1 MSELRI
7 YAATHPAQVLDIVTE
22 HAAIAQRLAAIDVRF
37 ERWQAS
43 RPLAADAGQEDVLA
57 AYADDV
63 VRLNAEYGFKS
74 VDVVS
79 LRADHPQKAAMRAK
93 FLSEHTHDDFE
104 VRFFVDGQG
113 MFYLHVAGK
122 VYAVLCTQGDLISVP
137 SKVTHWFDMGENPSF
152 KCIRFFTVPEG
163 WVGHFTGSGA
173 DKMIPSLDE
182 LASLGVKNQ
191 QVH

>member
-7 YAATHPAQVLDIVTE
+7 FAAAQPALEPMVVRD
-22 HAAIAQRLAAIDVRF
+22 HALIAQQLAAIGVRF
-37 ERWQAS
+37 EFWQAN
-43 RPLAADAGQEDVLA
+43 RPLSPDADQDEVLA

-63 VRLNAEYGFKS
+63 ARLNAEYGFKS

-79 LRADHPQKAAMRAK
+79 LRADHAQKEAMRAK

-113 MFYLHVAGK
+113 MFYLHISGHTAGK

-137 SKVTHWFDMGENPSF
+137 SGVTHWFDMGEQPGF

-163 WVGHFTGSGA
+163 WVGHFTGSGV
-173 DKMIPSLDE
+173 DRSIPSLDE
-182 LASLGVKNQ
+182 LV
-191 QVH
+191 

>member
-7 YAATHPAQVLDIVTE
+7 FDTE
-22 HAAIAQRLAAIDVRF
+22 HPELEVTVVHDHTLIEQRLASIGVRF
-37 ERWQAS
+37 EYWAAS
-43 RPLAADAGQEDVLA
+43 RPLSDDADQDEVLE

-63 VRLNAEYGFKS
+63 ARLNAEYGFKS

-79 LRADHPQKAAMRAK
+79 LRADHAQKEAMRAK

-113 MFYLHVAGK
+113 MFYLHTDGK
-122 VYAVLCTQGDLISVP
+122 VYAVLCTHGDLISVP
-137 SKVTHWFDMGENPSF
+137 SGVTHWFDMGQQPNF

-163 WVGHFTGSGA
+163 WVGHFTESGVE
-173 DKMIPSLDE
+173 KSIPSLDE
-182 LASLGVKNQ
+182 ML
-191 QVH
+191 

>member
-7 YAATHPAQVLDIVTE
+7 FDVLHPDAGAQVVLE
-22 HAAIAQRLAAIDVRF
+22 HAAIAGELASIGVRF
-37 ERWQAS
+37 ERWQANE
-43 RPLAADAGQEDVLA
+43 PLAEDADQAAVLA
-57 AYADDV
+57 AYAEDV
-63 VRLNAEYGFKS
+63 ARLNAEYGFKS

-79 LRADHPQKAAMRAK
+79 LRADHPQKEAMRSK

-113 MFYLHVAGK
+113 MFYLHVGDK

-137 SKVTHWFDMGENPSF
+137 SGVTHWFDMGTQPNF

-163 WVGHFTGSGA
+163 WVGHFTGSGV
-173 DKMIPSLDE
+173 DKTILSLDE
-182 LASLGVKNQ
+182 ML
-191 QVH
+191 

>member
-7 YAATHPAQVLDIVTE
+7 FDVLHPESGAQIILD
-22 HAAIAQRLAAIDVRF
+22 HAAIAGELASIGVRF
-37 ERWQAS
+37 EFWEASQALS
-43 RPLAADAGQEDVLA
+43 AEANQDEVLA

-63 VRLNAEYGFKS
+63 ARLNAEYGFKS

-79 LRADHPQKAAMRAK
+79 LRADHPQKEAMRSK

-113 MFYLHVAGK
+113 MFYLHVGDK

-137 SKVTHWFDMGENPSF
+137 SGATHWFDMGTQPNF

-163 WVGHFTGSGA
+163 WVGHFTDSGVEQS
-173 DKMIPSLDE
+173 IPSLDE
-182 LASLGVKNQ
+182 LV
-191 QVH
+191 

>member
-7 YAATHPAQVLDIVTE
+7 FDAMNPGLDAVVVRE
-22 HAAIAQRLAAIDVRF
+22 HALIAQQLAAIGVLF
-37 ERWQAS
+37 EFWEAS
-43 RPLAADAGQEDVLA
+43 RPLSEDADQDEVLEAYRSDVA
-57 AYADDV
+57 
-63 VRLNAEYGFKS
+63 RLNAEYGFKS

-79 LRADHPQKAAMRAK
+79 LRADHPQKKAMRTR

-113 MFYLHVAGK
+113 MFYLHVADK

-137 SKVTHWFDMGENPSF
+137 SGVTHWFDMGGQPNF

-163 WVGHFTGSGA
+163 WVGHFTNSGV
-173 DKMIPSLDE
+173 DKSIPSLDE
-182 LASLGVKNQ
+182 LV
-191 QVH
+191 

>member
-7 YAATHPAQVLDIVTE
+7 FDVLHPNNGTQTVLD
-22 HAAIAQRLAAIDVRF
+22 HAAIAGELASIGVRF
-37 ERWQAS
+37 ERWQANV
-43 RPLAADAGQEDVLA
+43 PLAEDADQDAVLA
-57 AYADDV
+57 AYAEDV
-63 VRLNAEYGFKS
+63 ARLNAEYGFKS

-79 LRADHPQKAAMRAK
+79 LRADHPQTEAMRAK

-113 MFYLHVAGK
+113 MFYLHVADK

-137 SKVTHWFDMGENPSF
+137 SGVTHWFDMGEQPNF

-163 WVGHFTGSGA
+163 WVGHFTGSGV
-173 DKMIPSLDE
+173 DKSIPSLDE
-182 LASLGVKNQ
+182 LV
-191 QVH
+191 

>member
-7 YAATHPAQVLDIVTE
+7 FDVLHPDAGVQVILE
-22 HAAIAQRLAAIDVRF
+22 HAAIARELASIGVRF
-37 ERWQAS
+37 ERWQANE
-43 RPLAADAGQEDVLA
+43 PLAEDADQAAVLA
-57 AYADDV
+57 AYAEDV
-63 VRLNAEYGFKS
+63 ARLNAEYGFKS

-79 LRADHPQKAAMRAK
+79 LRADHPQKEAMRSK

-113 MFYLHVAGK
+113 MFYLHVGDK

-137 SKVTHWFDMGENPSF
+137 SGATHWFDMGTQPNF

-163 WVGHFTGSGA
+163 WVGHFTDSGVEQS
-173 DKMIPSLDE
+173 IPSLDE
-182 LASLGVKNQ
+182 LV
-191 QVH
+191 

>member
-7 YAATHPAQVLDIVTE
+7 FDVLYPNNGAQIVLE
-22 HAAIAQRLAAIDVRF
+22 HDAIAGELASIGVRF
-37 ERWQAS
+37 ERWQANA
-43 RPLAADAGQEDVLA
+43 PLADDADQAAVLATYAEDVA
-57 AYADDV
+57 
-63 VRLNAEYGFKS
+63 RLNAEYGFKS

-79 LRADHPQKAAMRAK
+79 LRADHPQKEAMRAK

-122 VYAVLCTQGDLISVP
+122 VYAVLCSQGDLISVP
-137 SKVTHWFDMGENPSF
+137 SGVTHWFDMGEQPSF

-163 WVGHFTGSGA
+163 WVGHFTGSGV
-173 DKMIPSLDE
+173 DKSIPSLDE
-182 LASLGVKNQ
+182 LV
-191 QVH
+191 

>member
-7 YAATHPAQVLDIVTE
+7 FATEQPEHAIEVIRD
-22 HAAIAQRLAAIDVRF
+22 HAAIAQRLAAMDVRF
-37 ERWQAS
+37 ERWQANQ
-43 RPLAADAGQEDVLA
+43 PLAADASQEDVLA
-57 AYADDV
+57 AYAEDV
-63 VRLNAEYGFKS
+63 ARLNAEYGFKS

-79 LRADHPQKAAMRAK
+79 LRADHPQKMAMREK

-113 MFYLHVAGK
+113 MFYLHVGSK

-137 SKVTHWFDMGENPSF
+137 SNVTHWFDMGEQPSF

-163 WVGHFTGSGA
+163 WVGHFTGSGV
-173 DKMIPSLDE
+173 DKAIPSLDDM
-182 LASLGVKNQ
+182 V
-191 QVH
+191 